1 MINFSSQQRKYIPYL
16 SILTACALLLVML
29 WLAWQEDSHQKYA
42 DWAIKT
48 KGFFAF
54 VADDPKQSM
63 RFFTSLFLHGSWSH
77 WLINCS
83 VFVLLAFSI
92 ERVLGWQRFM
102 LLYFGAGLIGNLA
115 ACLTLS
121 GSSHVL
127 LGASGAVSGLIGAWL
142 VLFPGRNIRFIVP
155 IGLYLQK
162 TSLPLAVVIFLW
174 LSIQI
179 ALQFMATNLYN
190 VAWIS
195 HIAGFTSGFL
205 LARFVK

>member
-1 MINFSSQQRKYIPYL
+1 MI
-16 SILTACALLLVML
+16 LL
-29 WLAWQEDSHQKYA
+29 AKAEHNHDIYA
-42 DWAIKT
+42 NWAIKT
-48 KGFFAF
+48 QNYFGLISEQPLELKRLL
-54 VADDPKQSM
+54 S
-63 RFFTSLFLHGSWSH
+63 SLFLHGNWSH

-102 LLYFGAGLIGNLA
+102 VLYFGAGIIGNIA

-121 GSSHVL
+121 SSGQIL

-142 VLFPGRNIRFIVP
+142 VLFPGRNIRFIFP

-162 TSLPLAVVIFLW
+162 TSLPLTVVVFLW

>member
-1 MINFSSQQRKYIPYL
+1 MINFSSQKRKHFPYL
-16 SILTACALLLVML
+16 SSLLGLILLFVML
-29 WLAWQEDSHQKYA
+29 WLAWSEDDHQIYA

-48 KGFFAF
+48 QGFFPSIA
-54 VADDPKQSM
+54 AEPKQVFGLLS
-63 RFFTSLFLHGSWSH
+63 SLFVHGNWSH

-92 ERVLGWQRFM
+92 ERVLGWPRFM
-102 LLYFGAGLIGNLA
+102 LLYFGAGILGNLV

-121 GSSHVL
+121 SSNHVL

-142 VLFPGRNIRFIVP
+142 ALFPGRNIRFILP

-162 TSLPLAVVIFLW
+162 MSMPLTVVVFLW
-174 LSIQI
+174 LSIQVT
-179 ALQFMATNLYN
+179 LQFMASNLYN

-195 HIAGFTSGFL
+195 HIAGFTAGFL